1 MILVA
6 NETRLKTIFFEILF
20 DLYWIFNLGEINP
33 ENRSKNTGSGFNSF
47 QCLILENHN
56 SLSRTSFLVF
66 LELMASFLS
75 SLSDKNSDNCPKIHF
90 DN

>member
-1 MILVA
+1 MIPLA
-6 NETRLKTIFFEILF
+6 NKTRLKTLFFELLF

-33 ENRSKNTGSGFNSF
+33 ENRSKNMGYGFDSL

-56 SLSRTSFLVF
+56 SLSRTLFLVF

-75 SLSDKNSDNCPKIHF
+75 PLSDKNSDNFSEIHF